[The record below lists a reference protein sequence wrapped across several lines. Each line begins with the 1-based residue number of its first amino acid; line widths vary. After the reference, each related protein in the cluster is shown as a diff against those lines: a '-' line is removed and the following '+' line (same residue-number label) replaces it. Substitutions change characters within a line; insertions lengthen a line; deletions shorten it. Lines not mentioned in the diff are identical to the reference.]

1 MAAFEA
7 RHAIKRYIE
16 EEACRI
22 SNLGIATLERSAMLT
37 GSWLAR
43 IVPKLTLRMR
53 CSAGKLKWTCL
64 KCFKIEGLILAPP
77 IGK

>member
-43 IVPKLTLRMR
+43 IVPKLTL
-53 CSAGKLKWTCL
+53 G
-64 KCFKIEGLILAPP
+64 
-77 IGK
+77 